1 MSVSVYF
8 SNQIIQIAV
17 GKRGARP
24 TLNRV
29 YITNAP
35 EGSIING
42 IVMDVESLTNHLASF
57 WNANNIPK
65 NDVYLVLNSNKIVGK
80 NIEVP
85 ALNQKKTLNYIMR
98 DFSDM
103 QRDDQENTPAYI
115 MLGTDKKTKLRT
127 VYGEMAPKDQLREFI
142 QIFADMKVN
151 LKGIISG
158 EGSIIGYAQKS
169 VVKKCKTF
177 VLQIVNGNLVSNLL
191 FVDGDYKYY
200 NSVRCFN
207 EPGTEAY
214 LDDLARSLNQLEQ
227 FMNAQKLTPNVD
239 KVYIA
244 GTMKTDI
251 SQYSQVVREHGNTA
265 PVELYN
271 PEVSSNVALNHDAM
285 TALYAVSGLYDLGKE
300 SNFLTYFSLKSDEE
314 GGLDALTKRRLIT
327 VITTFIV
334 MLAIFG
340 VALTLRLIRD
350 GRYKDLKDYNS
361 SPVVIMAKSDYD
373 AAVSKRDSMLAKYNS
388 INTVVETLDSYP
400 VASAEIVKK
409 IEDTAR
415 GYAEIEITSFDADE
429 GKIGFSAKA
438 ESVNDI
444 YKYIDELLK
453 EDIFM
458 QVNHTGYTYDES
470 EGLYN
475 IHVDCT
481 LAESVGR
488 SE

>member
-1 MSVSVYF
+1 
-8 SNQIIQIAV
+8 
-17 GKRGARP
+17 
-24 TLNRV
+24 
-29 YITNAP
+29 
-35 EGSIING
+35 
-42 IVMDVESLTNHLASF
+42 
-57 WNANNIPK
+57 
-65 NDVYLVLNSNKIVGK
+65 
-80 NIEVP
+80 
-85 ALNQKKTLNYIMR
+85 
-98 DFSDM
+98 
-103 QRDDQENTPAYI
+103 
-115 MLGTDKKTKLRT
+115 
-127 VYGEMAPKDQLREFI
+127 
-142 QIFADMKVN
+142 
-151 LKGIISG
+151 
-158 EGSIIGYAQKS
+158 
-169 VVKKCKTF
+169 
-177 VLQIVNGNLVSNLL
+177 
-191 FVDGDYKYY
+191 
-200 NSVRCFN
+200 
-207 EPGTEAY
+207 
-214 LDDLARSLNQLEQ
+214 
-227 FMNAQKLTPNVD
+227 
-239 KVYIA
+239 
-244 GTMKTDI
+244 MKTDI

-400 VASAEIVKK
+400 VASAEIIKI

>member
-17 GKRGARP
+17 GKRGAKP
-24 TLNRV
+24 TLSRV
-29 YITNAP
+29 YTTNAP

-42 IVMDVESLTNHLASF
+42 IVMDAESLTNHLISF

-65 NDVYLVLNSNKIVGK
+65 NDVYLVVNSNKIVGK

-103 QRDDQENTPAYI
+103 QRDDQDNTPAYI
-115 MLGTDKKTKLRT
+115 LLGTDKKTRIKT

-142 QIFADMKVN
+142 QIFTDLKIN

-191 FVDGDYKYY
+191 FVDGAYKYY

-227 FMNAQKLTPNVD
+227 FMNAQKLSPNVD
-239 KVYIA
+239 KVYVA
-244 GTMKTDI
+244 GTVKTDI
-251 SQYSQVVREHGNTA
+251 SQYSQVVRDHGNTA
-265 PVELYN
+265 PIELYN
-271 PEVSSNVALNHDAM
+271 PEISSNPAMNHEAM

-300 SNFLTYFSLKSDEE
+300 SNFLTYFSLKDDKE
-314 GGLDALTKRRLIT
+314 GGLDALTKRRLIII
-327 VITTFIV
+327 VTTLIV
-334 MLAIFG
+334 MLVLLG

-350 GRYKDLKDYNS
+350 GRYKDLKDYNT
-361 SPVVIMAKSDYD
+361 SPVVMMGKSDYD
-373 AAVSKRDSMLAKYNS
+373 EAVSKRDGMLAKYNS

-400 VASAEIVKK
+400 VASDEVIEI
-409 IEDTAR
+409 IEKAAR

-429 GKIGFSAKA
+429 GKVGFSAKA

-481 LAESVGR
+481 LAEAAGK

>member
-17 GKRGARP
+17 GKRGAKP
-24 TLNRV
+24 TLSRV
-29 YITNAP
+29 YTTNAP

-42 IVMDVESLTNHLASF
+42 IVMDAESLTNHLISF

-65 NDVYLVLNSNKIVGK
+65 NDVYLVVNSNKIVGK

-103 QRDDQENTPAYI
+103 QRDDQDNTPAYI
-115 MLGTDKKTKLRT
+115 LLGTDKKTRIKT

-142 QIFADMKVN
+142 QIFTDLKIN

-191 FVDGDYKYY
+191 FVDGAYKYY

-227 FMNAQKLTPNVD
+227 FMNAQKLSPNVD
-239 KVYIA
+239 KVYVA
-244 GTMKTDI
+244 GTVKTDI
-251 SQYSQVVREHGNTA
+251 SQYSQVVRDHGNTA
-265 PVELYN
+265 PIELYN
-271 PEVSSNVALNHDAM
+271 PEISSNPAMNHEAM

-300 SNFLTYFSLKSDEE
+300 SNFLTYFSLKDDKE

-327 VITTFIV
+327 IVTTLIV
-334 MLAIFG
+334 MLVLFG

-350 GRYKDLKDYNS
+350 GRYKDLKDYNT
-361 SPVVIMAKSDYD
+361 SPVVMMGKSDYD
-373 AAVSKRDSMLAKYNS
+373 EAVSKRDGMLAKYNS

-400 VASAEIVKK
+400 VASDEVIEI
-409 IEDTAR
+409 IEKAAR

-429 GKIGFSAKA
+429 GKVGFSAKA

-481 LAESVGR
+481 LAEAAGK